1 MKKIIEELTMK
12 YFFFFIFL
20 AILGTDLFAQK
31 EFDWETYFEKS
42 GSLSTADYEQTMI
55 YFQNLAEYS
64 EFAEFH
70 SFGVSGQMRE
80 IKYLLV
86 TKEKNEDRQMS
97 SISWVRELF
106 KPVVLIINGI
116 HSGEIEGKDASMILM
131 REILITKEKEY
142 LLDSLNM
149 IVVPIFNIDG
159 HERKS
164 KYNRINQNGPEE
176 MGWRTTA
183 QNLNL
188 NRDWMKADTPE
199 MQWMLKLITSFN
211 PDFAIDTHATDG
223 ADYQYT
229 ITYSVEWSKN
239 IYHSTGEW
247 LEKIFIPYLEKGVEE
262 KGFLVHPYV
271 FLKNWRKGLDDG
283 LIYWPA
289 TPRFSTGYFALRNKP
304 SLLIETH
311 MIKPYK
317 ERVFA
322 TKAMIETTLD
332 IIYSNAS
339 GLINLNKEADEQ
351 SINIFCKKD
360 SYFPLSYDRSENYEL
375 INFKGYEYYWKPS
388 DISGKEKLVYTSKK
402 KDFSAKYYNDVIV
415 TDSVKVPHGYFIP
428 LEWQFLAEKMKSEH
442 NVEFKVQNS
451 KPNNRAQVI
460 VEKYKFFNVK
470 FDEFSYEGRQRVN
483 FDLEVIQDE
492 INLEQEMIYIPTDQK
507 SVRVIVN
514 LLEPQ
519 SGDSYVRWG
528 FMNQIFEQKEYYE
541 DYVMEK
547 VAVEMLTKDPELKKE
562 FETKL
567 KIDEAFRNDPRAR
580 LDFFY
585 ERSPY
590 YDEQKNVYPI
600 LRVVE

>member
-1 MKKIIEELTMK
+1 MK